1 MGERSRPRV
10 AVLYDSKGWAFHR
23 ISQQIERHLSGMFDI
38 VTDSFTTVSA
48 ATLAGCDACILLFYG
63 GISFIEGKLPSRVP
77 LITCVY
83 DYHLWPNR
91 AEYRKLLDRSVLR
104 STCVMAACPAVADLL
119 SIRSDVRV
127 PNILPCFDGVDSK
140 VFASTALR
148 QNDHIVVGWAGN
160 SDETFHG
167 TVKGLALISEAVA
180 LVPGA
185 RLVLADRARGA
196 VAFEAMPAWYA
207 DIDLLVCGS
216 ACEGTPN
223 PVLEA
228 ASCGRAVVSTDVGIV
243 RSLFECASGSMGA
256 VVERTV
262 PALAE
267 ALTQRLDRS
276 RLRQEGLCARQ
287 AVENGWDWSCK
298 VRQFECAIRAVVGD
312 TDVAL

>member
-1 MGERSRPRV
+1 V
-10 AVLYDSKGWAFHR
+10 VLYDSKGWAFHR
-23 ISQQIERHLSGMFDI
+23 ISQQIERHLAGVFDV

-48 ATLAGCDACILLFYG
+48 ATLAECDACILLFYG
-63 GISFIEGKLPSRVP
+63 GISFIEGKLPSNVP

-127 PNILPCFDGVDSK
+127 SNIIPCFDGVDSK
-140 VFASTALR
+140 VFAPTALR
-148 QNDHIVVGWAGN
+148 QHDRLVVGWAGN
-160 SDETFHG
+160 SDEAFHG
-167 TVKGLALISEAVA
+167 AVKGLALIREAVA

-185 RLVLADRARGA
+185 RLVLADRAHGA

-207 DIDLLVCGS
+207 GIDLLVCGS

-223 PVLEA
+223 PILEA
-228 ASCGRAVVSTDVGIV
+228 ASCGRAIVSTDVGIV
-243 RSLFECASGSMGA
+243 RSLFECAGGPMGA

-262 PALAE
+262 SALAE
-267 ALTQRLDRS
+267 ALRQRLDRA
-276 RLRQEGLCARQ
+276 RLTQEGLCARQ
-287 AVENGWDWSCK
+287 AVENGWDWACR
-298 VRQFECAIRAVVGD
+298 VQQFERAIRVVTGGSD
-312 TDVAL
+312 ATL